1 MISPPLQSEFDTLTS
16 NALNLEVDD
25 FHSSTILI
33 IDDNPNNL
41 SVAVDSLSELG
52 ATVIIARSGERGLK
66 RANYAEPDLILLDI
80 LMPDMDG
87 FEVCRRLKLG
97 AKTRTIPVVFM
108 TALTETEDK
117 VRGLRSG
124 GIDYIT
130 KPFQVEELL
139 ARMTNHLNMQ
149 RLIRQVQANNQELQ
163 RLVPIPTPTSPCE
176 FPKSNLQRAL
186 DYIQSHL
193 DQKIRLDAIAAEI
206 GMSQFYFCRWF
217 RRSMGIAPYQYVI
230 QQRVERAKTLIK
242 RHELSLVEIAF
253 ECGFSNQSHL
263 IHHFKKQIGM
273 TPSQYRQQLFGF

>member
-1 MISPPLQSEFDTLTS
+1 MNPLLQAEPDTLTPD
-16 NALNLEVDD
+16 VDD
-25 FHSSTILI
+25 LHSSTILI
-33 IDDNPNNL
+33 IDDNPHNL

-66 RANYAEPDLILLDI
+66 RASYAQPDLILLDI

-87 FEVCRRLKLG
+87 FEVCRRLKLD

-108 TALTETEDK
+108 TALTDTEDK

-130 KPFQVEELL
+130 KPFQIEELL
-139 ARMTNHLNMQ
+139 ARMTNHLSMQ
-149 RLIRQVQANNQELQ
+149 KLIRQMQVHNRELQ
-163 RLVPIPTPTSPCE
+163 KLVPVPTTASPCE
-176 FPKSNLQRAL
+176 LPKSNLQRAL
-186 DYIQSHL
+186 DYIQAHL
-193 DQKIRLDAIAAEI
+193 DQKIRLDEIASEI

-217 RRSMGIAPYQYVI
+217 RQSMGIAPYQYVI
-230 QQRVERAKTLIK
+230 QQRIERAKTLIK